1 MMQSTGVVTDI
12 RLGAGEQ
19 WHGQTAAV
27 GCFLY
32 VRQGGVWITTGR
44 RAYCVTQGNGIWL
57 PPAVTH
63 SVSAVYEADICAFR
77 IDTGLSANFV
87 PAARILNCSDVL
99 NAIFSATQR
108 SLIERSYAAV
118 VVLLA
123 DELRAV
129 PEIGGNFSVRM
140 PSSGSRVAALCEA
153 LLMHPTR
160 DIALEDAAS
169 RAGVSCRTLSRI
181 FTKELGASVG
191 RWRREVQ
198 VGAAMCALVQG
209 ISVAETARVLGF
221 TSSAFSTFFKS
232 RIGIAPREWLARQR
246 VRPPDRSASA

>member
-1 MMQSTGVVTDI
+1 
-12 RLGAGEQ
+12 
-19 WHGQTAAV
+19 
-27 GCFLY
+27 
-32 VRQGGVWITTGR
+32 
-44 RAYCVTQGNGIWL
+44 
-57 PPAVTH
+57 
-63 SVSAVYEADICAFR
+63 
-77 IDTGLSANFV
+77 
-87 PAARILNCSDVL
+87 
-99 NAIFSATQR
+99 
-108 SLIERSYAAV
+108 
-118 VVLLA
+118 
-123 DELRAV
+123 
-129 PEIGGNFSVRM
+129 
-140 PSSGSRVAALCEA
+140 
-153 LLMHPTR
+153 MHPTR
-160 DIALEDAAS
+160 DMALEEAAS

>member
-1 MMQSTGVVTDI
+1 MMYSTGVVTDM

-19 WHGQTAAV
+19 RHAQTAAV

-32 VRQGGVWITTGR
+32 VRQGGVWITVGR

-63 SVSAVYEADICAFR
+63 SVSAVYEADICALR
-77 IDTGLSANFV
+77 IDTGLSADFV
-87 PAARILNCSDVL
+87 PAARVLHCSDVL
-99 NAIFSATQR
+99 IAIFSASQR
-108 SLIERSYAAV
+108 STIERSYAAV
-118 VVLLA
+118 VALVA
-123 DELRAV
+123 DELRAI
-129 PEIGGNFSVRM
+129 PEIAGNFAVRM

-153 LLMHPTR
+153 LLMHPTK
-160 DIALEDAAS
+160 DMAIEDAAS

-198 VGAAMCALVQG
+198 VGAAMCALVHG

-232 RIGIAPREWLARQR
+232 RIGNAPREWLARQR
-246 VRPPDRSASA
+246 IRRPERSASG

>member
-1 MMQSTGVVTDI
+1 MMHSASVVTDM
-12 RLGAGEQ
+12 RLDAGEQ
-19 WHGQTAAV
+19 RHAQSAAV

-32 VRQGGVWITTGR
+32 VRHGGVWITTGR

-63 SVSAVYEADICAFR
+63 SVSAVYEADICELR
-77 IDTGLSANFV
+77 IDTGPRADFV
-87 PAARILNCSDVL
+87 PAARVLHCSDVL
-99 NAIFSATQR
+99 IAIFSATQR
-108 SLIERSYAAV
+108 SIIERSYAAV
-118 VVLLA
+118 VALLA
-123 DELRAV
+123 DELGRV
-129 PEIGGNFSVRM
+129 PEIVGNFAVRM

-160 DIALEDAAS
+160 EMALEDAAS

-181 FTKELGASVG
+181 FTRELGTSVG

-198 VGAAMCALVQG
+198 VGAAMCALLHG

-232 RIGIAPREWLARQR
+232 RIGNAPREWLARQR
-246 VRPPDRSASA
+246 ITPPERSASA